1 MANTLGHWA
10 IASPNPASPLL
21 TWSTQMT
28 ATAIIGLFAVL
39 TVRIL
44 GELLGRRGLGYV
56 ARLHRTWEVGLA
68 PALRS
73 LG

>member
-1 MANTLGHWA
+1 
-10 IASPNPASPLL
+10 
-21 TWSTQMT
+21 MT

-56 ARLHRTWEVGLA
+56 AR
-68 PALRS
+68 
-73 LG
+73 